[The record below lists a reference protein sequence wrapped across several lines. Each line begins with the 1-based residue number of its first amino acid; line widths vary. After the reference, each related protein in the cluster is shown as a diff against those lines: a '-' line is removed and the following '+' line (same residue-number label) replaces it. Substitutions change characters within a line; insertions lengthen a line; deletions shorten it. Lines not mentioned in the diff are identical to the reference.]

1 MRPQTQYEDFR
12 KNMVLNRETALRL
25 WNKRYGKATTVKDF
39 TGREMAKGAYN
50 DRNSAKGWNVDHIL
64 PQSKGGVTAE
74 HNLAICNI
82 QTNDEKA
89 NKFPSF
95 KANGIVFDIV
105 KVQNHYEYRKRED
118 SPKVEEDDGDVNFMD
133 SASGIRF
140 FKDLKGI
147 QNKPRFVGSILI
159 RLKNVESTALIDM
172 IEKYFDKE
180 NISYSM
186 SKDYYSNV
194 TRIIVK
200 NYNMPLKDDIAEL
213 LDKCILLNTYLKNYF
228 LPMQYISGY
237 DIIFRA
243 DYYEKKEER
252 YIQSQR
258 IDFRE
263 IENTNFDNAL
273 FINYMVWNNS
283 EAKEKRQ
290 FSSSSYQEYDYV
302 YTELTKNLEK
312 EVNKE

>member
-1 MRPQTQYEDFR
+1 MKTLE
-12 KNMVLNRETALRL
+12 KTMVLNRETALRL

-89 NKFPSF
+89 DKFPSF

-105 KVQNHYEYRKRED
+105 KVQNHYEYRTRKD
-118 SPKVEEDDGDVNFMD
+118 TPKVEEDDEDVNFMD

-186 SKDYYSNV
+186 SKDV

-200 NYNMPLKDDIAEL
+200 NYNMPLREDISEL
-213 LDKCILLNTYLKNYF
+213 LDKCIVLNTYLKHYF

-252 YIQSQR
+252 YIRSQR

-263 IENTNFDNAL
+263 IENANFDNAL
-273 FINYMVWNNS
+273 FINNMVWNNS
-283 EAKEKRQ
+283 EAKGKMQ
-290 FSSSSYQEYDYV
+290 FNSSGYEAYDYV
-302 YTELTKNLEK
+302 YTELAKNLDK
-312 EVNKE
+312 EVNKG

>member
-1 MRPQTQYEDFR
+1 MKTLE
-12 KNMVLNRETALRL
+12 KTMVLNRETALRL

-89 NKFPSF
+89 DKFPSF

-105 KVQNHYEYRKRED
+105 KVQNHYEYRTRKD
-118 SPKVEEDDGDVNFMD
+118 TPKVEEDDGDVNFMD

-186 SKDYYSNV
+186 SKDYYSDV

-213 LDKCILLNTYLKNYF
+213 LDKCIVLNTYLKHYF
-228 LPMQYISGY
+228 LPMEYISGY
-237 DIIFRA
+237 DIIFRT
-243 DYYEKKEER
+243 DYFKQKEEM
-252 YIQSQR
+252 YIKSQG

-263 IENTNFDNAL
+263 IENTGFDNKL

-283 EAKEKRQ
+283 EAKGKMQ
-290 FSSSSYQEYDYV
+290 FNSSGYEAYDYV
-302 YTELTKNLEK
+302 YTELAKNLDK
-312 EVNKE
+312 EVNKG

>member
-1 MRPQTQYEDFR
+1 MKTLE
-12 KNMVLNRETALRL
+12 KTMVLNRETALRL

-89 NKFPSF
+89 DKFPSF

-105 KVQNHYEYRKRED
+105 KVQNHYEYRTRKD
-118 SPKVEEDDGDVNFMD
+118 TPKVEEDDEDVDFMD

-186 SKDYYSNV
+186 SKDV

-200 NYNMPLKDDIAEL
+200 NYNMPLREDISEL

-273 FINYMVWNNS
+273 FINNMVWNNS

>member
-1 MRPQTQYEDFR
+1 MKTLE

-105 KVQNHYEYRKRED
+105 KVQNHYEYRTRKD
-118 SPKVEEDDGDVNFMD
+118 TPKVEEDDEDVDFMD
-133 SASGIRF
+133 SSSGIRF

-200 NYNMPLKDDIAEL
+200 NYNMPLREDISEL